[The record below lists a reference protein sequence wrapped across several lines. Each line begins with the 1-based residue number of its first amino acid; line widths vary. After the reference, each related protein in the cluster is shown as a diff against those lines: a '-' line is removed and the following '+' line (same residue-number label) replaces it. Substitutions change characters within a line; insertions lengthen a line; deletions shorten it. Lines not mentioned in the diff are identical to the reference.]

1 MGYLV
6 WTGIVVVLVV
16 LSLFATGAAK
26 REEVR
31 ALAEGNERLARDAR
45 RIRLG
50 GWTLAGL
57 LVVIF
62 FGLVTPLKSIDTV
75 ENGHIGILK
84 QFGSLVGT
92 TGERFVTQ
100 APWKSLAQVSVQNE
114 IRTYRMT
121 DSGEGFIG
129 AAVSADSQPIFMD
142 VVVDY
147 SLVREKAVALYRITG
162 GHYVERKLDP
172 AVPQLA
178 KEVTANYKAIDFAK
192 NRERIRQQIQQ
203 RLRND
208 LLPLGI
214 RINTISLRNVDFT
227 PALKEAIEQTVE
239 AEQQAK
245 RAQAQVAIKEAEAK
259 QAIAE
264 AAGEAQANVERAQ
277 GEAEANVTRAR
288 GEATAN
294 RLRRQNLTPAV
305 LQHEAIDK
313 LNPKVQVIV
322 CPPRTICIPNGSTV
336 VPSP

>member
-1 MGYLV
+1 V
-6 WTGIVVVLVV
+6 ES
-16 LSLFATGAAK
+16 LS
-26 REEVR
+26 
-31 ALAEGNERLARDAR
+31 
-45 RIRLG
+45 
-50 GWTLAGL
+50 
-57 LVVIF
+57 
-62 FGLVTPLKSIDTV
+62 
-75 ENGHIGILK
+75 
-84 QFGSLVGT
+84 
-92 TGERFVTQ
+92 
-100 APWKSLAQVSVQNE
+100 QVSVQNE

-121 DSGEGFIG
+121 ESGEGFIG

-147 SLVREKAVALYRITG
+147 SLVPDKAVALYRITG
-162 GHYVERKLDP
+162 GHFVERKLDP

-203 RLRND
+203 RLTHD

-245 RAQAQVAIKEAEAK
+245 RAQAQVATKEAEAK

-264 AAGEAQANVERAQ
+264 AAGQAQAGIERAQ
-277 GEAEANVTRAR
+277 GEATANITRAR

-294 RLRRQNLTPAV
+294 RLRKQNLTAAV

-322 CPPRTICIPNGSTV
+322 CPPRTICIPNGSNV